1 MNKKEIMDKLTELF
15 RELFEDD
22 SIVLTEKTTSKDIE
36 DWDSL
41 AHLELI
47 ATVEAEFKIHF
58 TLGEITSF
66 ANVGEM
72 CSSILKHL
80 GANKG

>member
-1 MNKKEIMDKLTELF
+1 MNQEQIMSKLTGLF
-15 RELFEDD
+15 QELFEDD
-22 SIVLTEKTTSKDIE
+22 SIVLTDETTAKDVD

-47 ATVEAEFKIHF
+47 STVEAEFGIHF
-58 TLGEITSF
+58 TLGEINSF

-72 CSSILKHL
+72 CQCILRHL
-80 GANKG
+80 GTDKH

>member
-1 MNKKEIMDKLTELF
+1 MDKDQIMSKLTELF
-15 RELFEDD
+15 QELFEDD
-22 SIVLTEKTTSKDIE
+22 SIVLTDETTAKDID

-47 ATVEAEFKIHF
+47 STVEEEFKIRF
-58 TLGEITSF
+58 TLGEVNSF

-72 CSSILKHL
+72 RNCILEHL
-80 GANKG
+80 RTGER

>member
-1 MNKKEIMDKLTELF
+1 MNKEQIMDRLNGVF
-15 RELFEDD
+15 RELFDDED
-22 SIVLTEKTTSKDIE
+22 IVVVDETTANDIE

-47 ATVEAEFKIHF
+47 TMVETEFQIRF
-58 TLGEITSF
+58 TLGEINSF

-72 CSSILKHL
+72 CSCIERHL
-80 GANKG
+80 SA